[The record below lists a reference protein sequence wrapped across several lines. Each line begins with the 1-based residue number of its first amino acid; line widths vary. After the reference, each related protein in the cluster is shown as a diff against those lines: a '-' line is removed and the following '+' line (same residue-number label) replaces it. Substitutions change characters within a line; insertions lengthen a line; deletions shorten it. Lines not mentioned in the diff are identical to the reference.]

1 VAPARCTIFTN
12 GGEGQVLERFQT
24 ASRRSAPLWG
34 SDWPHT
40 PAHEQQTRNAI
51 PVAYRPPRY
60 KDVAD
65 AFLGALPS
73 PALTEPIMAGNL
85 ARLYGF
91 PGAG

>member
-1 VAPARCTIFTN
+1 M
-12 GGEGQVLERFQT
+12 
-24 ASRRSAPLWG
+24 
-34 SDWPHT
+34 
-40 PAHEQQTRNAI
+40 RNRPGT